1 MFTDTHCH
9 IFSEYYENID
19 EVLNNAQSVNIS
31 RVINNGCDHKSNLE
45 VLELIE
51 KYPSK
56 ELNSVAKKK

>member
-45 VLELIE
+45 VLELIIF
-51 KYPSK
+51 
-56 ELNSVAKKK
+56 